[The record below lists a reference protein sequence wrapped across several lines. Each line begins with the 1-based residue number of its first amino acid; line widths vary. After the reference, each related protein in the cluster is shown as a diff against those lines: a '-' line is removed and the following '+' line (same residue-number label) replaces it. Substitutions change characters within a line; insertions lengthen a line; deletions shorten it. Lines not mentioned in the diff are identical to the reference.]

1 MQTGVDLPSRTAKD
15 LADAIQSRVQAGAR
29 RYRGAVMRYLV
40 RPPLSLKPK
49 YAAFLVDLVRQ
60 SDHMQDVL
68 ARAADRMGPGTTG
81 ALLRTHQREERQR
94 MQLALGDL
102 RRLGYPQEDWP
113 ERGFSV
119 GDTALRAYCT
129 TISYERPAAML
140 GILLMFIGLAAEIS
154 SSIVRLLVVGAVPRE
169 AMRWLLLRESSDA
182 GSFRDLC
189 AQVAELVRD
198 PADQGAVLEAV
209 EVSGELL
216 ALGAAS
222 RPPL

>member
-1 MQTGVDLPSRTAKD
+1 MQTGIDHPHRTPEE
-15 LADAIQSRVQAGAR
+15 LANAIQSRVQAGAR

-40 RPPLSLKPK
+40 RPPLSLKSK
-49 YAAFLVDLVRQ
+49 YAAFLMHLVRQ

-68 ARAADRMGPGTTG
+68 GRAADRLGPG
-81 ALLRTHQREERQR
+81 ALDRLLRSSQREERQR

-113 ERGFSV
+113 QRAFSA

-129 TISYERPAAML
+129 NVSYECPVAML
-140 GILLMFIGLAAEIS
+140 GVLLMFIGLAAEIS
-154 SSIVRLLVVGAVPRE
+154 SSIVRLLLVGAVSRE
-169 AMRWLLLRESSDA
+169 AMRWLALRESTDA
-182 GSFRDLC
+182 SSFRELC
-189 AQVAELVRD
+189 ADVADLVRD
-198 PADQGAVLEAV
+198 PAQQAAVLEAV

-216 ALGAAS
+216 ALGAAA